1 MSKVTGGHYFISL
14 VLVTLTNKI
23 EIVITLF
30 TSCLPWGLNELMHI
44 SLLKWK
50 RQKCILAW
58 FLPMLP
64 STQSIRKEGV
74 CLFSFSLGKV
84 LEFFFLF
91 FLSFFFYF
99 LSSLGL
105 ERILSLQTT
114 FSGFWDTDSE
124 EWWGQWWEK
133 SDRDRGK
140 W

>member
-14 VLVTLTNKI
+14 ALVTLTNKI

-84 LEFFFLF
+84 LEFFFS
-91 FLSFFFYF
+91 FLSFLF
-99 LSSLGL
+99 LLFSFLTWPWKNSVFADH
-105 ERILSLQTT
+105 ILRFLRYR
-114 FSGFWDTDSE
+114 FRRVVGPVVGK
-124 EWWGQWWEK
+124 EW
-133 SDRDRGK
+133 
-140 W
+140 